1 MGLIHNIKFILYVLD
16 KNPPLA
22 QGTEN
27 LKETA
32 FDLSLTFPIYTSDPF
47 IKARLTFRSSVSF
60 SRFYGYDVFFFFKYL
75 IAKRKNIHIY
85 TYHMNNNSLSIYNG

>member
-1 MGLIHNIKFILYVLD
+1 MGFIHNIKFILYVLD

-47 IKARLTFRSSVSF
+47 IKA
-60 SRFYGYDVFFFFKYL
+60 
-75 IAKRKNIHIY
+75 
-85 TYHMNNNSLSIYNG
+85 

>member
-60 SRFYGYDVFFFFKYL
+60 SRFYGYDVFKKKKKYIL
-75 IAKRKNIHIY
+75 
-85 TYHMNNNSLSIYNG
+85 TT

>member
-32 FDLSLTFPIYTSDPF
+32 FDISLTFPLYTSDPF
-47 IKARLTFRSSVSF
+47 IKVRLTFRSSVSF
-60 SRFYGYDVFFFFKYL
+60 SMFYGYGVFLF
-75 IAKRKNIHIY
+75 
-85 TYHMNNNSLSIYNG
+85 

>member
-16 KNPPLA
+16 QNPPLA

-27 LKETA
+27 LKETSS
-32 FDLSLTFPIYTSDPF
+32 DLSLTFPIYTRDHF

-60 SRFYGYDVFFFFKYL
+60 SRFYGYDVFFL
-75 IAKRKNIHIY
+75 KRN
-85 TYHMNNNSLSIYNG
+85 T

>member
-1 MGLIHNIKFILYVLD
+1 MCLIHNIKFILYVLD

-60 SRFYGYDVFFFFKYL
+60 SRFYGYDVFLKKKKYL
-75 IAKRKNIHIY
+75 IAKKKEHTYIY
-85 TYHMNNNSLSIYNG
+85 LPHE

>member
-27 LKETA
+27 LKEIA
-32 FDLSLTFPIYTSDPF
+32 FDLSLTFSIYTSDLF

-60 SRFYGYDVFFFFKYL
+60 SMFYGYGVFLF
-75 IAKRKNIHIY
+75 
-85 TYHMNNNSLSIYNG
+85 

>member
-32 FDLSLTFPIYTSDPF
+32 FDISLTFPLYTSDPF
-47 IKARLTFRSSVSF
+47 IKVRLTFRSSVSFTFRSSVSF
-60 SRFYGYDVFFFFKYL
+60 SRFYGYGVFLF
-75 IAKRKNIHIY
+75 
-85 TYHMNNNSLSIYNG
+85 

>member
-32 FDLSLTFPIYTSDPF
+32 FDISLTFPLYTSDPF
-47 IKARLTFRSSVSF
+47 IKVRLTFRSSVAY
-60 SRFYGYDVFFFFKYL
+60 FYF
-75 IAKRKNIHIY
+75 KNILNCKKERTYIY
-85 TYHMNNNSLSIYNG
+85 ILTT